1 MASAHSRASRPDDVI
16 LRAEA
21 ISKAFAGTL
30 ALDEVTFN
38 IYRGKVNVL
47 VGENGAGKS
56 TLMRILSGA
65 EQPTAGRIL
74 LQGEEVKFAT
84 PRDAAQRGIGI
95 IHQEL
100 NLFPNLSIA
109 ENLFAGREPTY
120 PGYIV
125 DRKRE
130 RLMASK
136 LLERLEQRLNVD
148 LLAGE
153 LPLGLQQLVEI
164 ARALAEDV
172 RLLIMDEPTSAL
184 SAAEVDILFRVIEDL
199 RDHGVAIVYISHKLG
214 EVQRIGDYVTVL
226 RDGRLIAEARMAEV
240 DTSWIVERMVSRSQ
254 RVAFSRAHVSRG
266 ATVLQVQELTLPSPG
281 AGLILD
287 SVSFSL
293 HEGEILGI
301 YGLMGAGRTELL
313 GCLMGDQKLARG
325 EVRIMG
331 RLATAQDPASRLGL
345 GVALVPEDRQAE
357 GLFPGLSVKENIVL
371 SSLRR
376 LSKLSI
382 LSNHLQD
389 EAAKRMVRDLSIAT
403 SDIGRP
409 VSELSGGNQQKSV
422 VGRALLTQPKILLL
436 DEPTRGI
443 DVGAKAEMFGIM
455 GQLADQ
461 GLGVIFVSS
470 ELKEVLAVSDRI
482 LVMARGRITPEFA
495 AEEATENALV
505 QASASREALEA
516 LP

>member
-136 LLERLEQRLNVD
+136 LLERLEQRLTV
-148 LLAGE
+148 
-153 LPLGLQQLVEI
+153 I
-164 ARALAEDV
+164 CW
-172 RLLIMDEPTSAL
+172 
-184 SAAEVDILFRVIEDL
+184 RVN
-199 RDHGVAIVYISHKLG
+199 Y
-214 EVQRIGDYVTVL
+214 
-226 RDGRLIAEARMAEV
+226 
-240 DTSWIVERMVSRSQ
+240 
-254 RVAFSRAHVSRG
+254 
-266 ATVLQVQELTLPSPG
+266 
-281 AGLILD
+281 
-287 SVSFSL
+287 
-293 HEGEILGI
+293 
-301 YGLMGAGRTELL
+301 
-313 GCLMGDQKLARG
+313 
-325 EVRIMG
+325 
-331 RLATAQDPASRLGL
+331 RLACSSWSRL
-345 GVALVPEDRQAE
+345 
-357 GLFPGLSVKENIVL
+357 
-371 SSLRR
+371 
-376 LSKLSI
+376 
-382 LSNHLQD
+382 
-389 EAAKRMVRDLSIAT
+389 
-403 SDIGRP
+403 
-409 VSELSGGNQQKSV
+409 
-422 VGRALLTQPKILLL
+422 
-436 DEPTRGI
+436 
-443 DVGAKAEMFGIM
+443 
-455 GQLADQ
+455 
-461 GLGVIFVSS
+461 
-470 ELKEVLAVSDRI
+470 
-482 LVMARGRITPEFA
+482 
-495 AEEATENALV
+495 
-505 QASASREALEA
+505 
-516 LP
+516 